1 MKEASD
7 MENKWQ
13 TSQMEAAKPDL
24 DQFMD
29 FLPNAH
35 YLKILLAQLNRH
47 YDPEIKIM
55 FQKRFGWYIEVAQ
68 YDGVLCRIIIHNDY
82 FSVVTPFPE
91 FSRSYLDPML
101 QVMSNEFKEQ
111 YAHVTKA
118 TKQFEMDVTTEAEM
132 EDVIYLVSLQA
143 KKLRE
148 TQKV

>member
-13 TSQMEAAKPDL
+13 ISQMEAAKPDL
-24 DQFMD
+24 NQFMD

-47 YDPEIKIM
+47 YEPEIKIM
-55 FQKRFGWYIEVAQ
+55 FQKRFGWYIEVIQ
-68 YDGVLCRIIIHNDY
+68 YGGVLCRVIIHDDY

-91 FSRSYLDPML
+91 FGRKYLEPML
-101 QVMSNEFKEQ
+101 QVMSEEFKEEYQ
-111 YAHVTKA
+111 QVTKD
-118 TKQFEMDVTTEAEM
+118 TKQFEMNVTTEAEM

-143 KKLRE
+143 KNLRE
-148 TQKV
+148 MQKV

>member
-1 MKEASD
+1 MG
-7 MENKWQ
+7 NKWQ

-55 FQKRFGWYIEVAQ
+55 FQKRFGWYIEVVQ
-68 YDGVLCRIIIHNDY
+68 YGGILSRIIIHDDY

-91 FSRSYLDPML
+91 FSTSYLNPML
-101 QVMSNEFKEQ
+101 QVMSDEFKER
-111 YAHVTKA
+111 YAHVTKD
-118 TKQFEMDVTTEAEM
+118 TKQFEMNVTTEAEM